1 MTKSRGIRAP
11 RTAWTEQQVDEIRRR
26 YPHEKTDQIAADLGL
41 PVARIYSKAAW
52 MGLAKTPEYLAS
64 PDAQRLRR
72 GDNVGAACRF
82 QKGHVPANK
91 GIKGISYPG
100 MEATQFKK
108 GQKPHTWKPI
118 GTERL
123 SQEGY
128 LQRKMADTG
137 CTRRDYVPVHH
148 LIWKEAGRDI
158 PEGFRLS
165 FKDKNKANITLENLE
180 LVSYAEMMKRN
191 SFHNNY
197 PKEVAQL
204 IQLRGAVQ
212 RQINKRSKQDE
223 RADNPTDQ

>member
-11 RTAWTEQQVDEIRRR
+11 RMAWTEQQVEEIRRR
-26 YPHEKTDQIAADLGL
+26 YPHEKTDKIAADLGL
-41 PVARIYSKAAW
+41 PVARVYSKAAW
-52 MGLAKTPEYLAS
+52 MGLSKTPEYMAS
-64 PDAQRLRR
+64 PEACRLRR
-72 GDNVGAACRF
+72 DNPQGVLHRF
-82 QKGHVPANK
+82 PKGHVPANK
-91 GIKGISYPG
+91 GVKGVSYPG

-108 GQKPHTWKPI
+108 GQHPHTWKPI

-123 SQEGY
+123 SKEGY

-148 LIWKEAGRDI
+148 LIWKEAGQDI
-158 PEGFRLS
+158 PKGFHLS

-191 SFHNNY
+191 SFHNY
-197 PKEVAQL
+197 PKEIVQL
-204 IQLRGAVQ
+204 IQLRGVVQ

>member
-1 MTKSRGIRAP
+1 MTKSRSIRAP
-11 RTAWTEQQVDEIRRR
+11 RTPWTERQVEEIRRR
-26 YPHEKTDQIAADLGL
+26 YPHEKTEQIAADLGL
-41 PVARIYSKAAW
+41 PVSRIYSKAAW
-52 MGLAKTPEYLAS
+52 MGLSKTPEYMAS
-64 PDAQRLRR
+64 PEACRLRR
-72 GDNVGAACRF
+72 DNPQGVLHRF
-82 QKGHVPANK
+82 PKGHVPANK
-91 GIKGISYPG
+91 GVKGVSYPG

-108 GQKPHTWKPI
+108 GQHPHTWKPI

-123 SQEGY
+123 SKEGY

-158 PEGFRLS
+158 PKGFHLS

-191 SFHNNY
+191 SFHNY
-197 PKEVAQL
+197 PKEIVQL
-204 IQLRGAVQ
+204 IQLRGVVQ

>member
-26 YPHEKTDQIAADLGL
+26 YPHEKTEAIAADLGL
-41 PVARIYSKAAW
+41 PVARVYSKAAW
-52 MGLAKTPEYLAS
+52 MRLAKTPEYMAS
-64 PDAQRLRR
+64 PEACRLRR
-72 GDNVGAACRF
+72 DNPQGVLHRF
-82 QKGHVPANK
+82 PKGHVPANK
-91 GIKGISYPG
+91 GVKGISYPG
-100 MEATQFKK
+100 TEATQFKP

-118 GTERL
+118 GTERY
-123 SQEGY
+123 SKEGY

-148 LIWKEAGRDI
+148 LIWKEAGRYI
-158 PEGFRLS
+158 PQGHALA
-165 FKDKNKANITLENLE
+165 FKDGNKANITLDNLE
-180 LVSYAEMMKRN
+180 LVSRADLMKRN
-191 SFHNNY
+191 SYHNY

-223 RADNPTDQ
+223 QPT

>member
-11 RTAWTEQQVDEIRRR
+11 RTAWTEQQVEEIRRR
-26 YPHEKTDQIAADLGL
+26 YPHEKTDKIAADLGL
-41 PVARIYSKAAW
+41 PVARVYSKAAW

-64 PDAQRLRR
+64 PDAQRLQR

-91 GIKGISYPG
+91 GVKGISYPG

-108 GQKPHTWKPI
+108 GQHPHTWKPI

-123 SQEGY
+123 SKEGY
-128 LQRKMADTG
+128 LQRKVTDTG
-137 CTRRDYVPVHH
+137 YPPRDWVGVHILLWRENH
-148 LIWKEAGRDI
+148 GEIPAGHKVV
-158 PEGFRLS
+158 
-165 FKDKNKANITLENLE
+165 FKDRNKQNIAIENLE
-180 LVSYAEMMKRN
+180 LLSNAEMMKRN
-191 SFHNNY
+191 SFHNY

-223 RADNPTDQ
+223 QST